1 MPKSSRIALGLGT
14 MYIAWGTT
22 YIGIA
27 LTIETMPDLLAMGL
41 RFATASLVMFLV
53 SGIRSGFAQFRI
65 TRRQLRNTIFLGTT
79 MNAVGIGTVSAS
91 EHVVPVGVTSL
102 MIASM
107 PLWTVVLR
115 TINHDRPRA
124 RTFVGVAVGFIGL
137 LIIMRPGQTLSRDG
151 ASTEKVLLWLCV
163 LLVGNFLW
171 SFGSFVTPRL
181 DLPTRIPVLTSYQLL
196 SASVALVGA
205 GLVSGQSLS
214 SFTQASGRSWF
225 GWWYLV
231 SVGTLL
237 GLSVYV
243 WLLNN
248 APISL
253 VSTYSYVNP
262 VVATA
267 LAWLVY
273 DEPVTVSMWTGGSLV
288 IIAVATIAWS
298 ERVRATASDVSP
310 LTVETN

>member
-1 MPKSSRIALGLGT
+1 M
-14 MYIAWGTT
+14 
-22 YIGIA
+22 
-27 LTIETMPDLLAMGL
+27 
-41 RFATASLVMFLV
+41 
-53 SGIRSGFAQFRI
+53 
-65 TRRQLRNTIFLGTT
+65 
-79 MNAVGIGTVSAS
+79 
-91 EHVVPVGVTSL
+91 
-102 MIASM
+102 
-107 PLWTVVLR
+107 
-115 TINHDRPRA
+115 
-124 RTFVGVAVGFIGL
+124 
-137 LIIMRPGQTLSRDG
+137 
-151 ASTEKVLLWLCV
+151 
-163 LLVGNFLW
+163 
-171 SFGSFVTPRL
+171 
-181 DLPTRIPVLTSYQLL
+181 
-196 SASVALVGA
+196 
-205 GLVSGQSLS
+205 SGQSLS

-310 LTVETN
+310 LTVETK